1 MAQRLDVGSGEE
13 RDPLTAKIIGAA
25 IEVHKALGAGL
36 LESAYEGCL
45 EHELKL
51 QGLAVKR
58 QVVLPVTYKGLT
70 LEQAYRI
77 DILVEDQVIVEIKAI
92 DRLVELHEAQLLTY
106 LRLSKLH
113 TGLILNFEVPM
124 MKLGIRR
131 MVL

>member
-1 MAQRLDVGSGEE
+1 MAQRTETLEGEE
-13 RDPLTAKIIGAA
+13 RDPLTARIIGAA

-36 LESAYEGCL
+36 LESAYEGCM

-51 QGLAVKR
+51 QGLSVKR

-77 DILVEDQVIVEIKAI
+77 DLLVEDRVIVEIKAI
-92 DRLVELHEAQLLTY
+92 DRLVELNEAQLLTY
-106 LRLSKLH
+106 LRLSNLRV
-113 TGLILNFEVPM
+113 GLLLNFEVPM